1 MHKKILTLVLCGI
14 LVGTAFAQ
22 EVDSTGTIHLR
33 EGEGVKVRLFSKRF
47 YHLKDCFKQPTVS
60 LQTGLGFP
68 TLGSLLTLP
77 DFNSLN
83 FVGIRIGNTRITSA
97 ELKTGGAV
105 NEFSQDL
112 LFLENYSSKWKIKDN
127 KNINARMWRFGLF
140 NTEGYG
146 YKLGERNF
154 LVLTYSNSLNW
165 SKMEVDNLTSFTDS
179 TDINRLS
186 RFTEQFR
193 FGTSFASG
201 VSFILARSV
210 SLDVNYERSIVFPG
224 HKFWYWL
231 GSEAIELV
239 SHALLDEFIEKVLH
253 SSPSVTPI
261 VNAILKGGL
270 SFGIYELR
278 KTNMNWPFKTEAPL
292 FNDGVRIGL
301 TFMF

>member
-1 MHKKILTLVLCGI
+1 MQKKILTLILCSLLGY
-14 LVGTAFAQ
+14 TAFAQ
-22 EVDSTGTIHLR
+22 ETEGTDTTRLH
-33 EGEGVKVRLFSKRF
+33 EAESVKVKMFTKRL
-47 YHLKDCFKQPTVS
+47 YHPKDLFQHPTFS
-60 LQTGLGFP
+60 LQTGLSFP
-68 TLGSLLTLP
+68 TLGSLQNLP
-77 DFNSLN
+77 DFNDLN
-83 FVGIRIGNTRITSA
+83 SVGIRIGNTKIESM
-97 ELKTGGAV
+97 ELKTGGLV
-105 NEFSQDL
+105 NEFSQNF

-127 KNINARMWRFGLF
+127 NNINTRMWRFGWF
-140 NTEGYG
+140 NTDGYG

-154 LVLTYSNSLNW
+154 LMLTHSNSLNW
-165 SKMEVDNLTSFTDS
+165 SKMDVDNLAPTSDS
-179 TDINRLS
+179 ADVNRIS

-201 VSFILARSV
+201 ISFILARSV

-231 GSEAIELV
+231 GSMSIELV
-239 SHALLDEFIEKVLH
+239 SHALLDEFIEEVIH
-253 SSPSVTPI
+253 SSPSLAPI

>member
-1 MHKKILTLVLCGI
+1 MRKKFLTLILCS
-14 LVGTAFAQ
+14 LFVYTVVAQ
-22 EVDSTGTIHLR
+22 EGDNANTTHSRV
-33 EGEGVKVRLFSKRF
+33 GESVKVRIFSKRF
-47 YHLKDCFKQPTVS
+47 YHPKDLFQHPTVS

-68 TLGSLLTLP
+68 TLGSLQTLP
-77 DFNSLN
+77 DFNDLN
-83 FVGIRIGNTRITSA
+83 FVGIRIGNTKIESA
-97 ELKTGGAV
+97 ELKTGGVV
-105 NEFSQDL
+105 NELNQSF

-127 KNINARMWRFGLF
+127 NNINARMWRFGLF
-140 NTEGYG
+140 STDGYG

-154 LVLTYSNSLNW
+154 LMLTHSNSLNW
-165 SKMEVDNLTSFTDS
+165 SKMDIDNLASFLDS
-179 TDINRLS
+179 NDVNRLA

-201 VSFILARSV
+201 VSFIMAHSV

-231 GSEAIELV
+231 GSEVIEIGA
-239 SHALLDEFIEKVLH
+239 HALLDEFIEKVLH
-253 SSPSVTPI
+253 SSPSVAPI
-261 VNAILKGGL
+261 VNAVLKGGL

-292 FNDGVRIGL
+292 FNDGVRVGL

>member
-1 MHKKILTLVLCGI
+1 MQKKILTLILCSL
-14 LVGTAFAQ
+14 LVYTAIAQ
-22 EVDSTGTIHLR
+22 EVDNTDTIHLR
-33 EGEGVKVRLFSKRF
+33 VGEGFKTKMFSKRF
-47 YHLKDCFKQPTVS
+47 YYPKDLFKQPTIS
-60 LQTGLGFP
+60 LQTGFGFP
-68 TLGSLLTLP
+68 TLGSLQTLP
-77 DFNSLN
+77 DFNNLN
-83 FVGIRIGNTRITSA
+83 FIGIRLGNTKIESS

-105 NEFSQDL
+105 NELSQHF

-127 KNINARMWRFGLF
+127 QNINTRMWRFGLF
-140 NTEGYG
+140 TTEGYG

-154 LVLTYSNSLNW
+154 LMLTYSNSLNW
-165 SKMEVDNLTSFTDS
+165 SKMDVDNLGSFTDS
-179 TDINRLS
+179 NDVNRLS

-210 SLDVNYERSIVFPG
+210 SLDVNYERLIVFPG

-231 GSEAIELV
+231 GSEAVEIGA
-239 SHALLDEFIEKVLH
+239 HILLDEFIEEVLH
-253 SSPSVTPI
+253 SSPSVAPI
-261 VNAILKGGL
+261 INAILKGGL

-292 FNDGVRIGL
+292 LNDGVRIGL